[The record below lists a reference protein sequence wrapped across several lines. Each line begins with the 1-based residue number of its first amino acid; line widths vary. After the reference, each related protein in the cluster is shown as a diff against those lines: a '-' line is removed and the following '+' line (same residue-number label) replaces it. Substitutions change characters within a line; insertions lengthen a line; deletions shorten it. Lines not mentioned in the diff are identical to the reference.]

1 MKGNK
6 NQVIGIIVALAIMSG
21 VFFLGTPK
29 GRDIVYEAGNGIVD
43 AITSFVVD
51 LFAKDSDAKDSEG
64 SYGIIEI
71 GDEQPENQEPGIDGF
86 Q

>member
-1 MKGNK
+1 MKAK
-6 NQVIGIIVALAIMSG
+6 QEAAIILTLVIMVG
-21 VFFLGTPK
+21 VLFLGTPK

>member
-1 MKGNK
+1 MKAK
-6 NQVIGIIVALAIMSG
+6 QEAAIILTLVIMVG
-21 VFFLGTPK
+21 VLFLGTPK

-71 GDEQPENQEPGIDGF
+71 GDEQPEKQEPGIDGF

>member
-1 MKGNK
+1 MKAK
-6 NQVIGIIVALAIMSG
+6 QEAAIILTLVIMVG
-21 VFFLGTPK
+21 VLFLGTPK

-51 LFAKDSDAKDSEG
+51 LFAKDSDEPKDSEG

>member
-1 MKGNK
+1 MKAK
-6 NQVIGIIVALAIMSG
+6 QEAAIILTLVIMVG
-21 VFFLGTPK
+21 VLFLGTPK
-29 GRDIVYEAGNGIVD
+29 GRDIVYEVGNGIVD

-51 LFAKDSDAKDSEG
+51 LFAKDSDKPKDSEG

-71 GDEQPENQEPGIDGF
+71 GDEQPEKEPGIDGF

>member
-1 MKGNK
+1 MKAK
-6 NQVIGIIVALAIMSG
+6 QEAAIILTLVIMVG
-21 VFFLGTPK
+21 VLFLGTPK

-51 LFAKDSDAKDSEG
+51 LFAKDSDKPKDSEG

-71 GDEQPENQEPGIDGF
+71 GDEQPEKEPGIDGF

>member
-1 MKGNK
+1 MKAK
-6 NQVIGIIVALAIMSG
+6 QEAAIILTLVIMVG
-21 VFFLGTPK
+21 VLFLGTPK
-29 GRDIVYEAGNGIVD
+29 GRDIVYEVGNCIVD

-51 LFAKDSDAKDSEG
+51 LFAKDSDKPKDSEG

-71 GDEQPENQEPGIDGF
+71 GDEQPEKEPGIDGF

>member
-1 MKGNK
+1 MKAK
-6 NQVIGIIVALAIMSG
+6 QEAAIILTLVIMVG
-21 VFFLGTPK
+21 VLFLGTPK

-51 LFAKDSDAKDSEG
+51 LFAKDSDKPKDSEG

-71 GDEQPENQEPGIDGF
+71 GDEQPEKEPEIDGF

>member
-1 MKGNK
+1 MKAK
-6 NQVIGIIVALAIMSG
+6 QEAAIILTLVIMVG
-21 VFFLGTPK
+21 VLFLGTPK

-51 LFAKDSDAKDSEG
+51 LFAKDSDEPKDSEG

-71 GDEQPENQEPGIDGF
+71 GDEQPEKEPGIDGF

>member
-1 MKGNK
+1 MKAK
-6 NQVIGIIVALAIMSG
+6 QEAAIILTLVIMVG
-21 VFFLGTPK
+21 VLFLGTPK

-43 AITSFVVD
+43 AITSCVVD
-51 LFAKDSDAKDSEG
+51 LFAKDSDKPKDSEG

-71 GDEQPENQEPGIDGF
+71 GDEQPEKEPGIDGF